1 MMNLDKCL
9 EEERIASDKQER
21 KSLLECQY
29 CGADIYEGD
38 SYHELDNEIFC
49 CNCFDEIVVSD
60 TLRIA
65 GED

>member
-1 MMNLDKCL
+1 MNLDKYM
-9 EEERIASDKQER
+9 EEERMTCDRQEK
-21 KSLLECQY
+21 KSLFECQY
-29 CGADIYEGD
+29 CGVGIYEGE
-38 SYHELDNEIFC
+38 SYHELDNEILC

>member
-1 MMNLDKCL
+1 MNLDKCL
-9 EEERIASDKQER
+9 EEERIASDKQEK
-21 KSLLECQY
+21 KSLFECQY
-29 CGADIYEGD
+29 CGVGIYEGE
-38 SYHELDNEIFC
+38 SYHELDNEILC